1 MECPFLQDKNMRDD
15 IIKNKWVVLSRLES
29 QRVLA
34 VPSWWRGCAF
44 LEGNKPPGRRRSWEP
59 ARVGSCSLFTEEPAS
74 LSGEHW
80 AMEIQDQ
87 GRFYWFFFIVFTFVR
102 QASGVDLYF
111 KHLEYF
117 KQAGDT
123 VALKYFSEDHSGSL
137 CGGRVLK
144 RISQACY
151 INSRI
156 IRVWSREDFRN

>member
-1 MECPFLQDKNMRDD
+1 M
-15 IIKNKWVVLSRLES
+15 
-29 QRVLA
+29 
-34 VPSWWRGCAF
+34 
-44 LEGNKPPGRRRSWEP
+44 
-59 ARVGSCSLFTEEPAS
+59 
-74 LSGEHW
+74 
-80 AMEIQDQ
+80 
-87 GRFYWFFFIVFTFVR
+87 FTFVR

-117 KQAGDT
+117 KQAGDN

-156 IRVWSREDFRN
+156 IRVWSREDFRK